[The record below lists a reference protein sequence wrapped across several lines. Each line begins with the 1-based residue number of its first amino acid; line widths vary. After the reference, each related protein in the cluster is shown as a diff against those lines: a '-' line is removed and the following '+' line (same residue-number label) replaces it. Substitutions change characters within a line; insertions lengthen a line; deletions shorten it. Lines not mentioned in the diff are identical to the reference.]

1 MKVLA
6 LWRRWFPRPL
16 ETGALAERGQVRML
30 ELTHQRLAQGIFA
43 MPLLGVLFTMWF
55 QGLGRNPLGMLAW
68 TVLYTLAAGGVF
80 VQSRQLRASRSG
92 TAPPDDAAW
101 LRRWRPRVRAT
112 SWGQALG
119 LASLGAIVVLT
130 PGRASFDFVLLLH
143 VSLAVVI
150 VGTATFQLPSL
161 GTFLRFYG
169 FGWGVVSV
177 LVPLSL
183 SQWPNLFGNQAM
195 PDGPPASPWRF
206 IIPMSLLLM
215 AALYRHAV
223 VAHNFFLQQVRLE
236 EESLRLAQE
245 AQQAHAEAEQA
256 LRAKNLFL
264 STASH
269 DLRQPIH
276 AMGFQIEALAR
287 RNHDAT
293 LLPALD
299 DMRRSLRSVSLM
311 FNALLDLSRIESGTL
326 QARRQPVALRP
337 LLHDVAL
344 LFRAE
349 ARDLGLVLREH
360 LPPEDATVLAD
371 PVLLR
376 QCVINLVHNALRYTR
391 HGGVLLAAR
400 RRGAQWRIAVW
411 DTGVGVAEQDHQRIY
426 QPYERLQR
434 STLQADAGHGLGL
447 AVVARCTELMAAE
460 HGLRSRLGRG
470 SCFWL
475 QLAATAAVLP
485 PSGHAT
491 HAGQGTGS
499 ASTTA
504 PPPLL
509 TLRGT
514 CLVLDDDPQVQQ
526 AWHNLLC
533 SWGLQVRLAANAQ
546 EALAAAARAPAPDVV
561 LCDQRLRTGE
571 SGFDV
576 LRTLLARH
584 PGARGAM
591 VSGEFDAPALQEAE
605 AEGYVVL
612 RKPVDVGE
620 LHTLLTRWLDSE
632 VPMVQR

>member
-1 MKVLA
+1 MKVVA

-16 ETGALAERGQVRML
+16 ETGDLAERGQVRML

-68 TVLYTLAAGGVF
+68 TVLYALAAVAVF
-80 VQSRQLRASRSG
+80 VQSRQLRASRNG
-92 TAPPDDAAW
+92 TAAPDDDDAAW
-101 LRRWRPRVRAT
+101 LRRWRPRVRNT
-112 SWGQALG
+112 SLGQALG

-130 PGRASFDFVLLLH
+130 PGRSSFDFVLLLH

-169 FGWGVVSV
+169 FGWGVISV

-183 SQWPNLFGNQAM
+183 SQWPNLFGNPTM
-195 PDGPPASPWRF
+195 PGGSPASPWRF

-287 RNHDAT
+287 RNHDTA

-299 DMRRSLRSVSLM
+299 DVRRSLRSVSLM
-311 FNALLDLSRIESGTL
+311 FNALLDLSRIESGSL

-349 ARDLGLVLREH
+349 ARDLGLALREH

-391 HGGVLLAAR
+391 QGGVLLAAR
-400 RRGAQWRIAVW
+400 RRGGQWRIAVW
-411 DTGVGVAEQDHQRIY
+411 DTGVGVAEQDRHRIY

-434 STLQADAGHGLGL
+434 GTTPMDAGHGLGL
-447 AVVARCTELMAAE
+447 AVVARCAELMAAE
-460 HGLRSRLGRG
+460 HDLRSRLGRG

-475 QLAATAAVLP
+475 QLAAAAAVLP
-485 PSGHAT
+485 PEGKA
-491 HAGQGTGS
+491 ALTGLG
-499 ASTTA
+499 AA
-504 PPPLL
+504 PPPLPPAL
-509 TLRGT
+509 HGT

-526 AWHNLLC
+526 AWCNLLH
-533 SWGLQVRLAANAQ
+533 SWGLKVRLAANAQ
-546 EALAAAARAPAPDVV
+546 EALAAAASGPAPDVV
-561 LCDQRLRTGE
+561 LCDQRLRSGE
-571 SGFDV
+571 SGFDI
-576 LRTLLARH
+576 LQDLLARY
-584 PGARGAM
+584 PQARGAM
-591 VSGEFDAPALQEAE
+591 VSGEFDAPQLGIAE
-605 AEGYVVL
+605 EEGYLVL
-612 RKPVDVGE
+612 KKPVDVAE
-620 LHTLLTRWLDSE
+620 LHALLSQWIA
-632 VPMVQR
+632 QK